1 MITRIK
7 NPYTAESLQKKYVD
21 VLYRAKKVPVE
32 KAQSYDIF
40 RAMVLNFSE
49 DVVDVDERARKELL
63 MVENFGFEIVPE
75 EQTEEEAAALVTDL
89 NNKKAEAAK
98 RNK

>member
-1 MITRIK
+1 M
-7 NPYTAESLQKKYVD
+7 
-21 VLYRAKKVPVE
+21 LYRAKKVPVE

-63 MVENFGFEIVPE
+63 MVENFGFEMVPE
-75 EQTEEEAAALVTDL
+75 E
-89 NNKKAEAAK
+89 
-98 RNK
+98 